1 MKIIGKNEKGE
12 VKVYNVVI
20 RNFEPDYDAPT
31 SYIDIEGDY
40 LPNYPEVTFAKGG
53 DDFEVDSDTLVYVD
67 TTSNVADFADWVVEE
82 FDDDYKIRKFG
93 TKYWTHEDGVDEE
106 ATADMNDATTVKTVV
121 IVDEADPDEDEMKSY
136 EATVNDCNGK

>member
-40 LPNYPEVTFAKGG
+40 LPNYPEVTFAK
-53 DDFEVDSDTLVYVD
+53 DENDFEVDSDPLVYVD
-67 TTSNVADFADWVVEE
+67 TTSNVEDFVDWVVEE
-82 FDDDYKIRKFG
+82 FDDDYKIRTYG
-93 TKYWTHEDGVDEE
+93 TKYWTHEDGIDEE
-106 ATADMNDATTVKTVV
+106 DTADMDDAKIAKTVV
-121 IVDEADPDEDEMKSY
+121 MVDVADPDEDEVKSY
-136 EATVNDCNGK
+136 ETTVNDYNCK